1 MRLVSAIVILT
12 SALGAMGLSVS
23 LAIGDQVSTGF
34 KVSAALVILVVVWIV
49 AVWLR
54 NRRRRQLMDLRDS
67 ALW

>member
-12 SALGAMGLSVS
+12 SALGAVGLWASP
-23 LAIGDQVSTGF
+23 AIGDQISTGF
-34 KVSAALVILVVVWIV
+34 KVSAALVILVVVWIF

-54 NRRRRQLMDLRDS
+54 NRRRRRMMDLRDS